1 MEEFDKEF
9 FERRMD
15 LFTHDGWKE
24 LVEEWGVLKENNNS
38 IEVTQSAEE
47 FWQRKGFVA
56 ALSLMI
62 NLEDITKQTIESN
75 DAV

>member
-24 LVEEWGVLKENNNS
+24 LVEEWGVLKESNNS